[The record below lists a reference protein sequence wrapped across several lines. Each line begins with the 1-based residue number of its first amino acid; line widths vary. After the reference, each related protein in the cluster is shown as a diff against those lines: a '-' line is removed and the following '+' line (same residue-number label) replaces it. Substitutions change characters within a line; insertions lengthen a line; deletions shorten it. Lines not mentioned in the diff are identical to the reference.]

1 MVSVSRLRYI
11 YRSIRRPA
19 LRTPLTRRQI
29 LIPIRKLSIRNLPDR
44 KFYMITGSAGMID
57 LSGLRDINVS
67 IFFCLIIFQ
76 LHTDKC
82 TLPDLFLNLPGQF
95 SKKWNIDLQFISQLK
110 INAANLLHCKLIL

>member
-1 MVSVSRLRYI
+1 MVAVSRLRYI

-44 KFYMITGSAGMID
+44 KFYMITGSACMID

-95 SKKWNIDLQFISQLK
+95 SKNGT
-110 INAANLLHCKLIL
+110 LICSLYRSLRSMQPSASL